1 MKKWI
6 PINRKENVTEE
17 AVTEIVEEQ
26 EEKKEMG
33 FLKRNVGKIAA
44 GGALLLATAGGIF
57 LATRNKDEESDLDFE
72 PVDNDE
78 VPFDQD
84 GESEKDS

>member
-33 FLKRNVGKIAA
+33 FLKRNVGKKNAN
-44 GGALLLATAGGIF
+44 L
-57 LATRNKDEESDLDFE
+57 
-72 PVDNDE
+72 
-78 VPFDQD
+78 
-84 GESEKDS
+84 